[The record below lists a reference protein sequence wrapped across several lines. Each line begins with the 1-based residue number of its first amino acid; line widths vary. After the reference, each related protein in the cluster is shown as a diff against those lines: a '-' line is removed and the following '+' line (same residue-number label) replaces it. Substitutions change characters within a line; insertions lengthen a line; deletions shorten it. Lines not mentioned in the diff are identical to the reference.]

1 MPNPLVE
8 LQKLGQSIWYDNIRR
23 SMLEGDLQAKIAD
36 DDLRGVTSNPAI
48 FEKAIAGSTDYDEA
62 LAELARQGK
71 STAEIYEIMAV
82 EDIQK
87 AADILQP
94 VYQRT
99 GGTDGYIS
107 FEVSP
112 ELAHDTKGT
121 IRDAKRL
128 WAWIDRPN
136 VMIKIPATPEG
147 LPAIEEVIAAG
158 INVNVTLI
166 FAKAAYLKVADRYLK
181 GLERRAAAGQ
191 EIDHIASVASFF
203 VSRIDSSVDNE
214 LEFKIRRSSDSAA
227 NEKLAALLGKIA
239 IANAKDSY
247 EECQRLFQ
255 GERFRALPGAR
266 PQRMLWASTG
276 VKNPNYRDVVY
287 MEELIGPETVNTVP
301 PATYTAFRD
310 HGEVKGQTLIIGVD
324 EARQAL
330 ANLASAGISLEK
342 HTDALLTAAVKAF
355 IDPFKSLFKVIQEK
369 RDEARQSIV
378 QRQRVFLGDSADAVE
393 AVLEKME
400 QESWTR
406 RIWRRDAD
414 LWNQDADS
422 AEIIRNALGWLSAP
436 EVLLAH
442 AEELQS
448 FAGRVVSDGFEHVVF
463 LGSEECSLCPEV
475 LRRTFPKREGYPS
488 LWVLQTTDPAATEQ
502 LEESIDLG
510 KTLFVVAGKSAS
522 ANGQHM
528 LQQHFFDRL
537 SQSKGDAAG
546 RNFVAVTEPG
556 SALEGIARTH
566 NYRRTFINISDIG
579 ECYSALSYF
588 GMVPAALAGID
599 VKRLLDRAFRASQA
613 CERTVPV
620 RENPGAVLGVLA
632 RDGRDKVTFAI
643 PPPIDS
649 LGHWI
654 ERLLAESIG
663 KEGAS
668 LLPVTGEVLG
678 SPDQYGADRVFA
690 CICTE
695 ASSDPV
701 LEAKLEALEAAG
713 HPVIRHLIQDE
724 LSLGREFFLWE
735 FATAVAG
742 AVLGVN
748 PFNQAPLK
756 ERSG

>member
-1 MPNPLVE
+1 
-8 LQKLGQSIWYDNIRR
+8 
-23 SMLEGDLQAKIAD
+23 
-36 DDLRGVTSNPAI
+36 
-48 FEKAIAGSTDYDEA
+48 
-62 LAELARQGK
+62 
-71 STAEIYEIMAV
+71 
-82 EDIQK
+82 
-87 AADILQP
+87 
-94 VYQRT
+94 
-99 GGTDGYIS
+99 
-107 FEVSP
+107 
-112 ELAHDTKGT
+112 
-121 IRDAKRL
+121 
-128 WAWIDRPN
+128 
-136 VMIKIPATPEG
+136 
-147 LPAIEEVIAAG
+147 VIAAG

-166 FAKAAYLKVADRYLK
+166 FAKAAYLQVADRYLR
-181 GLERRAAAGQ
+181 GLERRAAASQ
-191 EIDHIASVASFF
+191 KIDHIASVASFF

-227 NEKLAALLGKIA
+227 NEKLSALLGKIA

-247 EECQRLFQ
+247 EEYQRLFQ

-276 VKNPNYRDVVY
+276 VKNPNYRDVLY

-310 HGEVKGQTLIIGVD
+310 HGEVKGQTLMTGVD
-324 EARQAL
+324 DARQAL
-330 ANLASAGISLEK
+330 ANLASAGISLQK

-355 IDPFKSLFKVIQEK
+355 IDPFKSLFKVIAEK

-378 QRQRVFLGDSADAVE
+378 KRQRVFLGDSANAVE

-406 RIWRRDAD
+406 RIWRRDAE

-422 AEIIRNALGWLSAP
+422 AEIIRNALGWLNAP
-436 EVLLAH
+436 EVLLAY

-488 LWVLQTTDPAATEQ
+488 LLVSDSTDPTAAEQ
-502 LEESIDLG
+502 LEESIDLE
-510 KTLFVVAGKSAS
+510 KTLFVVAAKSAS
-522 ANGQHM
+522 TNGQQY
-528 LQQHFFDRL
+528 QQHFFDRL
-537 SQSKGDAAG
+537 RQSKGDAAG
-546 RNFVAVTEPG
+546 RNFVAITEPG
-556 SALEGIARTH
+556 SALEGIARAH
-566 NYRRTFINISDIG
+566 NYRRTFINMSDIG

-599 VKRLLDRAFRASQA
+599 VKRLLDRAFIASQA

-620 RENPGAVLGVLA
+620 RDNPGACLGAILGVLA

-649 LGHWI
+649 LGLWI

-663 KEGAS
+663 KDGAS
-668 LLPVTGEVLG
+668 ILPVTGEVLG
-678 SPDQYGADRVFA
+678 SPDQYGADRVFV

-695 ASSDPV
+695 ASSDPA

-748 PFNQAPLK
+748 PFNQTHLK
-756 ERSG
+756 ERPG